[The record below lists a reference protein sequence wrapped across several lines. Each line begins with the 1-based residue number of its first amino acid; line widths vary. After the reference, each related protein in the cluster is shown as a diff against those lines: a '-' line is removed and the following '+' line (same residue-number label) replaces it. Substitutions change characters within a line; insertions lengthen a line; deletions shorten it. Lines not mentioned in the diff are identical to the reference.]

1 MKRFAFFLALTLL
14 LGTPLTSSAA
24 TESDPVHVKA
34 EIDKA
39 FLTIGDLVTYT
50 ITIEHHPDTQILSS
64 IPAPN
69 EEFLEIKK
77 SEDIYKKRKKAV
89 LEGRKFTLAAYRVGE
104 YILDP
109 VVIRYRKMGESEEKT
124 VQTNKLYL
132 YVRSVA
138 GDIPQEDIRDVK
150 DVVPFVFRYSKII
163 IFVLVLAG
171 LALGYWAYRQLR
183 KRFLSTE
190 SSSAPR
196 LTPEEE
202 ALQNLVEL
210 FESDLLRKGLVKI
223 YYLRLSEILKVYFE
237 RRYQILAVEST
248 TAEILRDLPGRSFTP
263 EMVEKIK
270 YVLEMADLAKFAKG
284 IPTATE
290 VLQINRDAEAIVR
303 FYVPP
308 PPVPEEVPQ

>member
-1 MKRFAFFLALTLL
+1 MKRFVFFLALTLL

-109 VVIRYRKMGESEEKT
+109 VVIRYRKMGENEEKT

-163 IFVLVLAG
+163 ICTRVGRTSAWLLGLPAAPKTFPLHGIVLG
-171 LALGYWAYRQLR
+171 
-183 KRFLSTE
+183 
-190 SSSAPR
+190 APSN
-196 LTPEEE
+196 P
-202 ALQNLVEL
+202 
-210 FESDLLRKGLVKI
+210 
-223 YYLRLSEILKVYFE
+223 
-237 RRYQILAVEST
+237 RRGGS
-248 TAEILRDLPGRSFTP
+248 PKSG
-263 EMVEKIK
+263 
-270 YVLEMADLAKFAKG
+270 
-284 IPTATE
+284 
-290 VLQINRDAEAIVR
+290 
-303 FYVPP
+303 
-308 PPVPEEVPQ
+308 

>member
-1 MKRFAFFLALTLL
+1 MKRFVFFLALTLL

-104 YILDP
+104 YVLDP